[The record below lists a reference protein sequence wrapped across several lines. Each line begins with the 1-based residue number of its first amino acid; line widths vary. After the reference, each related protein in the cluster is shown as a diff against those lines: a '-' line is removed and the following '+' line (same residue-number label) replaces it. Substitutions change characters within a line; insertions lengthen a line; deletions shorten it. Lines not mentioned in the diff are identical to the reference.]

1 MVRGG
6 QRPKK
11 TNWPLII
18 QAATAGFMILSA
30 IVAGLYTWAYLG
42 GQTATKIEA
51 LEHRVS
57 ALERQNERER
67 RGRDE

>member
-6 QRPKK
+6 QRSKK

-42 GQTATKIEA
+42 GQTASTITT
-51 LEHRVS
+51 LERRVD

-67 RGRDE
+67 RRE